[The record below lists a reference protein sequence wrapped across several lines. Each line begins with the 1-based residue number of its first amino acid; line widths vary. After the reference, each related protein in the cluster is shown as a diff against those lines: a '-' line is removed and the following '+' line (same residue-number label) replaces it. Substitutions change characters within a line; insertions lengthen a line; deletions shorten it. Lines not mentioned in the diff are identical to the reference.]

1 VKKQYFSPEIKSMTE
16 AMHLP
21 SIDSLLQLENSIPL
35 LESFGHELVVDA
47 FRQIEDEK
55 RRSGKTGTAEQI
67 IEESKNLLLDWTTP
81 TLVPVINASGV
92 ILHTNLGRA
101 PLSETTYQEMK
112 NIAVSFNNLEYDL
125 EIGKRGKRSVHAE
138 QILTR
143 LTGAESA
150 YVVNNNAAAVLL
162 VLTTLAQRKKV
173 LVSRTQMVEIG
184 GGFRIPDVMRQS
196 GAKLVEIG
204 TTNRLHLY
212 DYENA
217 LQEPAAMV
225 LCAHHSNFKIVGF
238 TSEPSLEEICALAH
252 RKGALVFHDLGSGA
266 LLDTAQYGLPHE
278 PMVQESLKA
287 GVDLVSFSGDKLLG
301 GPQAGIILGKK
312 ELLDKITKHPLAR
325 ALRPDK
331 LCLAGISTTLFSYLT
346 GKAEKEIPVW
356 QMISLSTTIIH
367 QRAKQWKE
375 VLGCGDIIEGRSM
388 IGGGSLPDESLPTT
402 LLVFELN
409 KPDKFLKIL
418 REQNPP
424 IIARIENGCVLFD
437 PRTILPH
444 QESCFLEI
452 LKQVL
457 SDWNS

>member
-1 VKKQYFSPEIKSMTE
+1 MTE

-55 RRSGKTGTAEQI
+55 RRSGKAGTAEQI

-162 VLTTLAQRKKV
+162 VLTTLAQRKRV

-252 RKGALVFHDLGSGA
+252 RKGTLVFHDLGSGA

-452 LKQVL
+452 LKQV
-457 SDWNS
+457 SSNWNS

>member
-1 VKKQYFSPEIKSMTE
+1 
-16 AMHLP
+16 
-21 SIDSLLQLENSIPL
+21 
-35 LESFGHELVVDA
+35 
-47 FRQIEDEK
+47 
-55 RRSGKTGTAEQI
+55 
-67 IEESKNLLLDWTTP
+67 
-81 TLVPVINASGV
+81 
-92 ILHTNLGRA
+92 
-101 PLSETTYQEMK
+101 MK

-162 VLTTLAQRKKV
+162 VLTTLAQRKRV

-437 PRTILPH
+437 PRTILPY

-452 LKQVL
+452 LKQAL

>member
-1 VKKQYFSPEIKSMTE
+1 MTE

>member
-1 VKKQYFSPEIKSMTE
+1 MTE
-16 AMHLP
+16 AMHFP

-55 RRSGKTGTAEQI
+55 RHSGKTGTAEQI
-67 IEESKNLLLDWTTP
+67 IEESKNLLLDWITP

-125 EIGKRGKRSVHAE
+125 EAGKRGKRSIHAE

-162 VLTTLAQRKKV
+162 VLTTLAQRKRV

-184 GGFRIPDVMRQS
+184 GGFRVPDVMRQS

-278 PMVQESLKA
+278 PMVQESLEA

-375 VLGCGDIIEGRSM
+375 VLGCGDIIEGHSM

-437 PRTILPH
+437 PRTVLPH

>member
-1 VKKQYFSPEIKSMTE
+1 MTE
-16 AMHLP
+16 AIHLP
-21 SIDSLLQLENSIPL
+21 SIDSLLQLENTLPL
-35 LESFGHELVVDA
+35 LETFGHELVVGA
-47 FRQIEDEK
+47 FRQIEDIQ
-55 RRSGKTGTAEQI
+55 RRAGKYCTPEQI
-67 IEESKNLLLDWTTP
+67 IEESRNLLLDWTTS

-92 ILHTNLGRA
+92 VLHTNLGRA
-101 PLSETTYQEMK
+101 PLSESTYQEMK

-125 EIGKRGKRSVHAE
+125 EAGKRGKRSIHAE

-162 VLTTLAQRKKV
+162 VLTALAQRKRV

-184 GGFRIPDVMRQS
+184 GGFRVPDVMRQS

-217 LQEPAAMV
+217 LQEPAALV
-225 LCAHHSNFKIVGF
+225 LCAHQSNFKIVGF
-238 TSEPSLEEICALAH
+238 TSEPSLEEICTLAH
-252 RKGALVFHDLGSGA
+252 QKGTPVFHDLGSGA

-278 PMVQESLKA
+278 PMVQESLQA
-287 GVDLVSFSGDKLLG
+287 GVDVVSFSGDKLLG

-312 ELLDKITKHPLAR
+312 ELLDKIRKHPLAR

-331 LCLAGISTTLFSYLT
+331 LCLAGISTTLLSYLT

-356 QMISLSTTIIH
+356 QMISLSTHMIH
-367 QRAKQWKE
+367 QRAMHWKE
-375 VLGCGDIIEGRSM
+375 FLSCGDIIEGRSM
-388 IGGGSLPDESLPTT
+388 IGGGSLPDESLPSS
-402 LLVFELN
+402 LLALKLD

-424 IIARIENGCVLFD
+424 IIARIENGNILFD
-437 PRTILPH
+437 PRTVLPH
-444 QESCFLEI
+444 QETCFLEI
-452 LKQVL
+452 LQQAL
-457 SDWNS
+457 TNWNS